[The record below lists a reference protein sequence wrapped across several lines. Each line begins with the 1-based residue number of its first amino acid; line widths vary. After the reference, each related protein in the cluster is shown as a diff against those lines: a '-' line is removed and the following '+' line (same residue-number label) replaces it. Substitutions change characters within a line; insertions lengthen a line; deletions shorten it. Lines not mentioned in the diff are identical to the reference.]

1 MTVTHAGPAD
11 DNARIR
17 VVEAAFTLFHARG
30 IKAVTMD
37 DIAHALT
44 ISKRTLY
51 QLFRDKEELLIEGAR
66 LLHRR
71 EREEMGRIEAESA
84 NVLETILK
92 GFDWRMKEIET
103 IVPAFF
109 EDMQRYS
116 RVTDYFRRCNE
127 EEAEEAVSFLK
138 RGVEQGLFRPD
149 VDFNLF
155 YRLLVDLVGR
165 TINSAIC
172 RNYSARDVFL
182 NVVPVCLRGC
192 ATPAGQ
198 ELIDAYVR
206 KYLRSE

>member
-1 MTVTHAGPAD
+1 MTVTHTDSGD

-17 VVEAAFTLFHARG
+17 VVEAALTLFHTRG

-66 LLHRR
+66 LLRRR
-71 EREEMGRIEAESA
+71 ERDDVARIEADSA

-92 GFDWRMKEIET
+92 CFDRRMKELEAIT
-103 IVPAFF
+103 PAFF

-116 RVTDYFRRCNE
+116 RVTDYFRRYNE
-127 EEAEEAVSFLK
+127 EEAEEAVAFLK
-138 RGVEQGLFRPD
+138 RGVEQGLFRTD
-149 VDFNLF
+149 VDFHLF
-155 YRLLVDLVGR
+155 YRLLNDLIGR
-165 TINSAIC
+165 TINSNIC
-172 RNYSARDVFL
+172 RSYSARDVFL

>member
-1 MTVTHAGPAD
+1 MTVTHTDPGD

-17 VVEAAFTLFHARG
+17 VVEAALTLFHVRG

-66 LLHRR
+66 LLRRR
-71 EREEMGRIEAESA
+71 ERDDVARIEADSA

-92 GFDWRMKEIET
+92 CFDRRMKELEAIT
-103 IVPAFF
+103 PAFF

-116 RVTDYFRRCNE
+116 RVTDYFRQCNE
-127 EEAEEAVSFLK
+127 EEAEEAVAFLK
-138 RGVEQGLFRPD
+138 RGVEQGLFRTD
-149 VDFNLF
+149 VDFHLF
-155 YRLLVDLVGR
+155 YRLLNDLIGR
-165 TINSAIC
+165 TINSNIC
-172 RNYSARDVFL
+172 RSYNARDVFL

-206 KYLRSE
+206 KYRRSE